1 MVRKFVVTSPNCRR
15 YTNVWHT
22 PNANMWSQN
31 FKRKTSEMRQYG
43 QTTPSPT
50 FTKEAPHF
58 LSAGNAA
65 SRSRC
70 HNGWV
75 RHPLRVGKTPSVGGE
90 NENSWG
96 CPLESKMPP
105 HDEIQ
110 VKNRYYTDCTSHL
123 DIVSH
128 TDKNRFFEC
137 TVRHL
142 WQKLVA
148 FGNSL
153 KRFVW
158 FVC

>member
-1 MVRKFVVTSPNCRR
+1 
-15 YTNVWHT
+15 
-22 PNANMWSQN
+22 
-31 FKRKTSEMRQYG
+31 MRQYG

-153 KRFVW
+153 KSLFGLLERPLLLLFFKV
-158 FVC
+158 FIYDSTSSVLVGSR